1 MTAEIIAVGTEL
13 LLGDILNTNAQ
24 FLSQQLAQLGVTVH
38 FQSVVGDNPARLESV
53 VRLAMQRSDLLVFSG
68 GLGPTDDDLTKQ
80 TVARAFEDELR
91 LDGEELARIRAFFT
105 AWGRTMPPNNEKQ
118 AYVPVRGRKL
128 HNANGTAPGMLFEA
142 KAGGKWAVLLPG
154 PPAELQPMFLNEVR
168 PWLAGLT
175 NCALH
180 SLTLR
185 VAGIGESHL
194 EGKVAHLLSGENP
207 TAALYAKTGEVFI
220 RITAK
225 ARDAAAAAAMCRALA
240 GEFYAVLGDAVYG
253 EDGETL
259 AAAVVHALQKTGA
272 TAATAESCTG
282 GLVSAAL
289 TDVPGASEVFG
300 FGACTYSNG
309 STAPFQPRRPP
320 KGLGACA
327 APPGQTSA
335 SASPAL
341 PGRAAAQK
349 KSPWGLYFW
358 PRHAKIRCMCKGFS
372 LKTARGTPCAG
383 FRPNTR
389 WRCCGGWRFP
399 CRSRGARRSRAA
411 RPRIWAAQGR
421 RATPDRNV
429 QILVWRTLL
438 WIKMWKNS

>member
-24 FLSQQLAQLGVTVH
+24 FLSRQLAQLGISVH

-53 VRLAMQRSDLLVFSG
+53 VRLAMQRSDLLLFSG
-68 GLGPTDDDLTKQ
+68 GLGPTDDDVTKQ

-91 LDGEELARIRAFFT
+91 LDKEELARIRAFFA
-105 AWGRTMPPNNEKQ
+105 AWGRTMPQNNEKQ

-128 HNANGTAPGMLFEA
+128 KNENGTAPGMLFETRQ
-142 KAGGKWAVLLPG
+142 GGKWAVLLPG
-154 PPAELQPMFLNEVR
+154 PPAELQPMFLQEVK

-194 EGKVAHLLSGENP
+194 ETKVARLLTGENP

-225 ARDAAAAAAMCRALA
+225 AGNAAQAEAMCRTFATR
-240 GEFYAVLGDAVYG
+240 FYDVLGDAIYG
-253 EDGETL
+253 EDEETL
-259 AAAVVHALQKTGA
+259 AAALVHALQKTGK

-282 GLVSAAL
+282 GLVSAAI

-300 FGACTYSNG
+300 FGACTYSNRQKMRVLG
-309 STAPFQPRRPP
+309 VSGETLQRYGAVSAETAAEMAQGVRRAAGADI
-320 KGLGACA
+320 GLGVTGIAGPGGGTKEKPVGLVFLAVACENKVYVQKLLIENRTRDTVRRFSA
-327 APPGQTSA
+327 KYALEMLRRLALSLPQPGCQA
-335 SASPAL
+335 FDAGVPAHL
-341 PGRAAAQK
+341 SGGQ
-349 KSPWGLYFW
+349 G
-358 PRHAKIRCMCKGFS
+358 PRDA
-372 LKTARGTPCAG
+372 
-383 FRPNTR
+383 
-389 WRCCGGWRFP
+389 
-399 CRSRGARRSRAA
+399 
-411 RPRIWAAQGR
+411 
-421 RATPDRNV
+421 
-429 QILVWRTLL
+429 
-438 WIKMWKNS
+438 

>member
-194 EGKVAHLLSGENP
+194 EGKVARLLSGENP

-220 RITAK
+220 RITSK

-289 TDVPGASEVFG
+289 TDVPGSSEVFG

-309 STAPFQPRRPP
+309 QKMRVLGVSPETLRQYGAVSAETAAEMARGVR
-320 KGLGACA
+320 
-327 APPGQTSA
+327 
-335 SASPAL
+335 
-341 PGRAAAQK
+341 RAAGADFGIGITGIAGPGGGTK
-349 KSPWGLYFW
+349 EKPVGLVFLAAACENKVYVQRLLIENRTRDTVRRFSAKYALEMLRRLALSLPQPGCEAFEGSAPAHMGGAGA
-358 PRHAKIRCMCKGFS
+358 PRDA
-372 LKTARGTPCAG
+372 
-383 FRPNTR
+383 
-389 WRCCGGWRFP
+389 
-399 CRSRGARRSRAA
+399 
-411 RPRIWAAQGR
+411 
-421 RATPDRNV
+421 
-429 QILVWRTLL
+429 
-438 WIKMWKNS
+438 